1 MKYKFLYQ
9 FSILGTVFSLV
20 SLGCL
25 YAQSPSRNYDI
36 THFGAISDG
45 ITINTEAI
53 QKAIDQCHADGGGNV
68 LIPKGEFVTG
78 SICLKDNVMLLL
90 DSAAVLLGSTKRTDY
105 DKNRWYAL
113 ILAHSVSNIGIGGKG
128 TIDGRGKALAADTDE
143 MYKKGLIQGGYK
155 DNRTHESERPQLI
168 DFEQCK
174 NIKVSGITLRNSA
187 CWIQRY
193 GRCDSLVIDG
203 ITVRSTAFWNN
214 DGIDLVDCTNTLVQN
229 CDIDVGDDGICLKS
243 DRRELSCNHILIR
256 HCKVRSSAS
265 AVKFGTNSYGGFRNI
280 KVDDITVYN
289 TFRSAIALEIV
300 DGGVLEDVEVS
311 NIRAE
316 NTGNAFFI
324 RLGHR
329 TQRFPPGQVRR
340 VYLHDINVTVPAGKP
355 DIGYEHEGPPVKE
368 PHNLMPASIVGIPGH
383 PVVDVRLENIY
394 VSYAG
399 GGDRNIAFVPI
410 DSLSKV
416 PERERDYPEFSMFGE
431 LPSWGLYCRHV
442 DGLQMNRVRLRKK
455 AADYRD
461 AVVLDDVQRV
471 RMRRVRKG

>member
-1 MKYKFLYQ
+1 MKYKFPIQ
-9 FSILGTVFSLV
+9 FTIILAV
-20 SLGCL
+20 LGQIPVGFIN
-25 YAQSPSRNYDI
+25 AQSMPRNYDI
-36 THFGAISDG
+36 TQFGAISDG
-45 ITINTEAI
+45 ITLNTEAI
-53 QKAIDQCHADGGGNV
+53 QKAVDQCHTDGGGNV
-68 LIPKGEFVTG
+68 LIPKGDFVTG
-78 SICLKDNVMLLL
+78 SICLKDNVTILLAA
-90 DSAAVLLGSTKRTDY
+90 DAVLLGSIKRTDY
-105 DKNRWYAL
+105 DRNRWYAL
-113 ILAHSVSNIGIGGKG
+113 ILANGARNIGIGGKG
-128 TIDGRGKALAADTDE
+128 IIDGRGKALAADTDA

-168 DFEQCK
+168 DFEHCT
-174 NIKVSGITLRNSA
+174 NIKISGVTLKNAA
-187 CWIQRY
+187 CWVQRY
-193 GRCDSLVIDG
+193 GRCDSLVIDD
-203 ITVRSTAFWNN
+203 IKVRSTAFWNN

-243 DRRELSCNHILIR
+243 DRKDLSCNHILIR

-280 KVDDITVYN
+280 KVDDIEVYN

-300 DGGVLEDVEVS
+300 DGGVMEDVEVS

-340 VYLHDINVTVPAGKP
+340 IYLHDIKVAVPAGKP

-383 PVVDVRLENIY
+383 PIVDVRLENIRI
-394 VSYAG
+394 SYAG

-431 LPSWGLYCRHV
+431 LPAWGLYCRHV
-442 DGLQMNRVRLRKK
+442 DGLQMDRVRLRKK
-455 AADYRD
+455 VADYRGM
-461 AVVLDDVQRV
+461 VVLDDVLRV
-471 RMRRVRKG
+471 QMRRTSRR

>member
-1 MKYKFLYQ
+1 MQYKFPLQ
-9 FSILGTVFSLV
+9 FTVLLAVFGLV
-20 SLGCL
+20 PLCFIN
-25 YAQSPSRNYDI
+25 AQSALRNYDI
-36 THFGAISDG
+36 TQFGAISDG
-45 ITINTEAI
+45 VTINTEAI
-53 QKAIDQCHADGGGNV
+53 QKAVDQCHTDGGGNV
-68 LIPKGEFVTG
+68 LVPKGHFVTG
-78 SICLKDNVMLLL
+78 SICLKDNVTILL
-90 DSAAVLLGSTKRTDY
+90 DADAVLLGSIKRTDY
-105 DKNRWYAL
+105 DRNRWYAL
-113 ILAHSVSNIGIGGKG
+113 ILANGARNIGIGGKG

-168 DFEQCK
+168 DFEHCT
-174 NIKVSGITLRNSA
+174 NIKISGITLKNAA
-187 CWIQRY
+187 CWVQRY

-203 ITVRSTAFWNN
+203 IKVRSTAFWNN

-243 DRRELSCNHILIR
+243 DWRDLSCNHILIR

-280 KVDDITVYN
+280 KVDDIEVYN

-300 DGGVLEDVEVS
+300 DGGVMEDVEVS

-340 VYLHDINVTVPAGKP
+340 IYLHDIKVAVPAGKP

-383 PVVDVRLENIY
+383 PIVDIRLENIRI
-394 VSYAG
+394 SYAS
-399 GGDRNIAFVPI
+399 GGDRNIAFVPM

-431 LPSWGLYCRHV
+431 LPAWGLYCRHV
-442 DGLQMNRVRLRKK
+442 DGLQMDRVRLRKK
-455 AADYRD
+455 VADYRGK
-461 AVVLDDVQRV
+461 VVLDDV
-471 RMRRVRKG
+471 RRVQVRRIRRR